1 MQRRVLWVLI
11 SCALYACSTPAPL
24 KKPVPAA
31 IPAPTPV
38 VVPIVEAPVI
48 TPLEIPLLPPVTVA
62 PLIEEPALLVNAN
75 ARAHL
80 ALLLPLNDK
89 NFGAAA
95 TAVQQGFM
103 AAANLDSSAL
113 PIQVYSV
120 DESRNVAEL
129 YRQAVMN
136 GARAV
141 VGPLTRKGVTTL
153 AAMPQITV
161 PSLALNNVEAQP
173 AERLFFFGMSLDD
186 EARSVAQ
193 LAMQRDLHKV
203 IVITGHTPLAQRMQL
218 AFEEVWVAAG
228 GKITS
233 EIDFKGDTSVLK
245 GLSNTPDSLIFL
257 ATDADNARHI
267 RPFLPAGLPIYS
279 TSQIF
284 VGNEATL
291 ANYDLNGV
299 RFVDMPWLLQPDH
312 AAVISFPH
320 SATPLS
326 ADEERLYALGIDAYQ
341 LIRLMIGHNEAAN
354 MPLNGVSGIV
364 RLQGHNFLRSAVPG
378 VFKQGR
384 AISTEAAAKPDTQM
398 FPDQF
403 KPRP

>member
-11 SCALYACSTPAPL
+11 SCALYACSTPTPV
-24 KKPVPAA
+24 KKPVPVV
-31 IPAPTPV
+31 IPAPTV
-38 VVPIVEAPVI
+38 VIEEPVI
-48 TPLEIPLLPPVTVA
+48 TPLDVPLLPPVTVA
-62 PLIEEPALLVNAN
+62 PIIEEPAWVVNAN
-75 ARAHL
+75 ARAHI

-103 AAANLDSSAL
+103 AAASLDSNAL
-113 PIQVYSV
+113 PIQLYSNF
-120 DESRNVAEL
+120 DESRNVAEV

-136 GARAV
+136 GAQAV
-141 VGPLTRKGVTTL
+141 VGPLTRKGVANL
-153 AAMPQITV
+153 AAMPKIPVAT
-161 PSLALNNVEAQP
+161 LALNNIDAP
-173 AERLFFFGMSLDD
+173 TAEQLFSFGMALDD

-218 AFEEVWVAAG
+218 AFEEVWSSAG
-228 GKITS
+228 RSIVS

-245 GLSNTPDSLIFL
+245 GLSNTPDTLIFL
-257 ATDADNARHI
+257 ATDAENARYI

-291 ANYDLNGV
+291 TNYDLNGV

-312 AAVISFPH
+312 AAVMGFPR

-378 VFKQGR
+378 LFKQGR

>member
-1 MQRRVLWVLI
+1 M
-11 SCALYACSTPAPL
+11 
-24 KKPVPAA
+24 KKPVPVV
-31 IPAPTPV
+31 IPAPTV
-38 VVPIVEAPVI
+38 VIEEPVI
-48 TPLEIPLLPPVTVA
+48 TPLDVPLLPPVTVA
-62 PLIEEPALLVNAN
+62 PIIEEPAWVVNAN
-75 ARAHL
+75 ARAHI

-136 GARAV
+136 GAQAV
-141 VGPLTRKGVTTL
+141 VGPLTRKGVASL
-153 AAMPQITV
+153 AAMPKIPVAT
-161 PSLALNNVEAQP
+161 LALNNIDAP
-173 AERLFFFGMSLDD
+173 TAEQLFSFGMALDD

-218 AFEEVWVAAG
+218 AFEEVWSSAG
-228 GKITS
+228 RSIVS

-245 GLSNTPDSLIFL
+245 GLSNIPDTLIFL
-257 ATDADNARHI
+257 ATDAENARHI

-284 VGNEATL
+284 LGNEATL
-291 ANYDLNGV
+291 TNYDLNGV

-312 AAVISFPH
+312 AAVMGFPR

-341 LIRLMIGHNEAAN
+341 LIRLILAHNEAAN

-378 VFKQGR
+378 IFKQGR

>member
-1 MQRRVLWVLI
+1 V
-11 SCALYACSTPAPL
+11 
-24 KKPVPAA
+24 KKPVPVA
-31 IPAPTPV
+31 IPASAPSVAPV
-38 VVPIVEAPVI
+38 VEAPVI
-48 TPLEIPLLPPVTVA
+48 TPLEVPLLPPVSVE
-62 PLIEEPALLVNAN
+62 PLIEAPALIINAN

-89 NFGAAA
+89 NFSAAA

-103 AAANLDSSAL
+103 AAASLDSSAL
-113 PIQVYSV
+113 PIQVYSL

-136 GARAV
+136 GAQAV
-141 VGPLTRKGVTTL
+141 VGPLTRKGVATL
-153 AAMPQITV
+153 AAMTQV
-161 PSLALNNVEAQP
+161 PVPTLALNNVEAHP

-193 LAMQRDLHKV
+193 LAIQRDLHKV
-203 IVITGHTPLAQRMQL
+203 IVITGHTPLAHRMQL
-218 AFEEVWVAAG
+218 AFEEEWSNAG
-228 GKITS
+228 RSIVS

-245 GLSNTPDSLIFL
+245 GLSNTPDTLIFL
-257 ATDADNARHI
+257 ATDAENARHI

-291 ANYDLNGV
+291 TNYDLNGV

-312 AAVISFPH
+312 AAVVGFPH

-354 MPLNGVSGIV
+354 MPLNGVSGMV
-364 RLQGHNFLRSAVPG
+364 SLQGHNFLRRAVPG

-384 AISTEAAAKPDTQM
+384 AVSTEAAAKPDTQM

>member
-1 MQRRVLWVLI
+1 V
-11 SCALYACSTPAPL
+11 
-24 KKPVPAA
+24 KKPVPIA
-31 IPAPTPV
+31 IPESVPVIAPV
-38 VVPIVEAPVI
+38 VEAPVI
-48 TPLEIPLLPPVTVA
+48 TPLEMPLLPPVTVT
-62 PLIEEPALLVNAN
+62 PIIEEPMLIANTN
-75 ARAHL
+75 ARAHI

-95 TAVQQGFM
+95 TLVQQGFM
-103 AAANLDSSAL
+103 AAASLDSDAL
-113 PIQVYSV
+113 PIQLYSNF
-120 DESRNVAEL
+120 DESRTVAEV
-129 YRQAVMN
+129 YRQAVIN
-136 GARAV
+136 GAQAV
-141 VGPLTRKGVTTL
+141 VGPLTRKGVATL
-153 AAMPQITV
+153 AAMQQIPV

-173 AERLFFFGMSLDD
+173 AEQLFFFGMALDD

-203 IVITGHTPLAQRMQL
+203 IVITGHTQLAQRMQL
-218 AFEEVWVAAG
+218 AFEEAWSNAG
-228 GKITS
+228 RTIVS
-233 EIDFKGDTSVLK
+233 EIDFNGDTSVLK
-245 GLSNTPDSLIFL
+245 GLSNTPDTLIFL

-284 VGNEATL
+284 VGNDATL

-312 AAVISFPH
+312 AAVIGFPH

-364 RLQGHNFLRSAVPG
+364 RLQGHNFLRRAVPG

-384 AISTEAAAKPDTQM
+384 AISTEAAAKPDTQL

>member
-1 MQRRVLWVLI
+1 M
-11 SCALYACSTPAPL
+11 S
-24 KKPVPAA
+24 
-31 IPAPTPV
+31 
-38 VVPIVEAPVI
+38 IVTPVI
-48 TPLEIPLLPPVTVA
+48 TPLEMPLLPPVTVA
-62 PLIEEPALLVNAN
+62 PIIEEPALIVNAN
-75 ARAHL
+75 ARAHI

-95 TAVQQGFM
+95 SAVQQGFI
-103 AAANLDSSAL
+103 AAANLDSNAL
-113 PIQVYSV
+113 PIQLYNSL
-120 DESRNVAEL
+120 DENHKLAEV
-129 YRQAVMN
+129 YRQAVIN
-136 GARAV
+136 GAQAV
-141 VGPLTRKGVTTL
+141 VGPLTRKGVATL
-153 AAMPQITV
+153 AAMPQIAV
-161 PSLALNNVEAQP
+161 PTLALNSVDAPP
-173 AERLFFFGMSLDD
+173 AERLFFFGMALDD

-218 AFEEVWVAAG
+218 AFEEEWSRAG
-228 GKITS
+228 RTIVS
-233 EIDFKGDTSVLK
+233 EIDFNGDTSVLK
-245 GLSNTPDSLIFL
+245 GLSNTPDTLIFL
-257 ATDADNARHI
+257 ATDADNARHM

-312 AAVISFPH
+312 AAVIAYPH

-341 LIRLMIGHNEAAN
+341 LIRLMLGHNEAAN
-354 MPLNGVSGIV
+354 MPLNGVTGSIH
-364 RLQGHNFLRSAVPG
+364 LQGHYFIRTAVPG

-384 AISTEAAAKPDTQM
+384 AVSLDAPAKPDVQM

-403 KPRP
+403 KNKP